1 MSQHVLIM
9 AGGTGG
15 HVFPALAVADEL
27 KTRGISVS
35 WIGTER
41 GIESTLVPKAGLPI
55 HYIKVAGLRGN
66 GLLGWL
72 LAPFKLVKAVYEA
85 IRVIKTVK
93 PNVVLGLGGFASGP
107 GGVAAKLLGKPLA
120 IHEQN
125 AIPGMTNQLLSRMA
139 NRVMEAF
146 AGSFK
151 VSRKAVWVGNPVR
164 QSIETLPEPVT
175 RLAERKGPLR
185 ILVLGGSLGARA
197 LNTVLPQAIKQ
208 LVADVEVK
216 HQCGKRHIDDCKQAY
231 LGAGVTAEIVS
242 FIDDMAEVYGWA
254 DLVICRAGALTI
266 AELSAAG
273 VAALL
278 VPFPYAVDDHQTK
291 NAQVLTENG
300 AAKLFQEQELSA
312 ELLAEQIDYLAAH
325 RNELVGMANAA
336 REQANINTAA
346 QISDICMEL
355 AHA

>member
-1 MSQHVLIM
+1 MSLHVLIM

-15 HVFPALAVADEL
+15 HVFPALAVAEEL
-27 KTRGISVS
+27 KSRGVEVS

-72 LAPFKLVKAVYEA
+72 LAPFKLIKAVYQSA
-85 IRVIKTVK
+85 QLINTIK

-125 AIPGMTNQLLSRMA
+125 AIPGMTNQLLSRLA
-139 NRVMEAF
+139 NKVMEAF
-146 AGSFK
+146 TASFK
-151 VSRKAVWVGNPVR
+151 PSRNALWVGNPVR
-164 QSIETLPEPVT
+164 KAIEE
-175 RLAERKGPLR
+175 LAEPEQRLSERSGPLR
-185 ILVLGGSLGARA
+185 LLVLGGSLGARA
-197 LNTVLPQAIKQ
+197 LNNVVPQAVKLLKQ
-208 LVADVEVK
+208 DVEVK
-216 HQCGKRHIDDCKQAY
+216 HQCGKRHIDECLQAY
-231 LGAGVTAEIVS
+231 KKEGVEADVVS
-242 FIDDMAEVYGWA
+242 FIDDMADVYGWA
-254 DLVICRAGALTI
+254 DLVICRSGALTV

-273 VAALL
+273 VASIL

-291 NAQVLTENG
+291 NGQVLTKCG
-300 AAKLFQEQELSA
+300 AAKLFQEKELSA
-312 ELLAEQIDYLAAH
+312 ELLAEEINKLSVN
-325 RNELVGMANAA
+325 RTELMAMAKAA
-336 REQANINTAA
+336 RAQANRNTAA

-355 AHA
+355 ANA